1 MSVLLSATKIEK
13 SHGARLLFQNLS
25 FGVET
30 GQKIG
35 LIGPNGAGKST
46 LLRILSGQD
55 KVDAGRLDFAVG
67 LRMAFLEQNPV
78 FKDDETVMSTL
89 LEATGDPWEAEN
101 IGFVSE
107 LMSRLELDGPQAGAD
122 RLARE
127 LSGGWQKRVALARE
141 LAKRPD
147 LLLLDEPTNHLD
159 VASIEW
165 IEDFLA
171 ARSDLALI
179 TITHDRLFLQNT
191 CDLIFDLDRRNPDG
205 LIKFNG
211 TYADFTD
218 FKDATMA
225 AQRTLESTR
234 KNLLRRETAWLRR
247 GAKARQTKQ
256 KARIERAGDLSAE
269 VADLSDK
276 NRDRK
281 VNLDFGDVGRSPK
294 KIIEA
299 KNITKKDG
307 DRFLFK
313 DFSYILGARSR
324 IGLLGPN
331 GCGKTT
337 LIRTLLGQIQ
347 PDGGSVTQADGITF
361 AVFEQ
366 RKESLTPGV
375 SVLKTICP
383 QGDNV
388 LVQGKPVFARSYLSR
403 FHFQAAQMDMPVEKL
418 SGGEQTR
425 LMLARLMLQ
434 TEPVLVLDEPTNDL
448 DLETLDTLQD
458 ALINFPG
465 AVILVTHD
473 RFFLDQVSDELLAFT
488 PSGKIERFADL
499 FQWEQWKKT
508 QEAERVVA
516 EKAAKATGAAA
527 GKKPGRLSFKDQRE
541 FDSME
546 ATIQEAE
553 RTLSALQA
561 EIALPANQSDY
572 SKLQSLSSEAQKQQ
586 QLIDRLYAR
595 WQDLSDQ
602 LGSSK

>member
-1 MSVLLSATKIEK
+1 MAVLLSAFKIAK
-13 SHGARLLFQNLS
+13 SHGSRLLFEDLS
-25 FGVET
+25 FGIET

-46 LLRILSGQD
+46 LLRILAGQD
-55 KVDAGRLDFAVG
+55 SVDAGRLDFSVG
-67 LRMAFLEQNPV
+67 LRLGFLEQNPV

-89 LEATGDPWEAEN
+89 LEATGDPWDADN

-107 LMSRLELDGPQAGAD
+107 LISRLELDGPQAGAD
-122 RLARE
+122 RNARE

-147 LLLLDEPTNHLD
+147 LLFLDEPTNHLD
-159 VASIEW
+159 VTSIEW
-165 IEDFLA
+165 IEDYLA
-171 ARSDLALI
+171 SRTSLGLL
-179 TITHDRLFLQNT
+179 TVTHDRLFLQNT

-211 TYADFTD
+211 SYADFTD
-218 FKDATMA
+218 FKEATMA
-225 AQRTLESTR
+225 GLRSLESKR
-234 KNLLRRETAWLRR
+234 ANFLRRETAWLRR

-256 KARIERAGDLSAE
+256 KARIERAGELKDE
-269 VADLSDK
+269 VADLADK

-307 DRFLFK
+307 ERFLFK
-313 DFSYILGARSR
+313 DFSYVLGARSR
-324 IGLLGPN
+324 VGLLGPN

-337 LIRTLLGQIQ
+337 LIRTLLGQIA
-347 PDGGSVTQADGITF
+347 PDAGTVFQADGMSF

-375 SVLKTICP
+375 TVLKTICP

-403 FHFQAAQMDMPVEKL
+403 FHFQSAQMDMPVEKL

-473 RFFLDQVSDELLAFT
+473 RFFLDQVSDEILAF
-488 PSGKIERFADL
+488 SDNGHIERFADL
-499 FQWEQWKKT
+499 FQWEKWRET
-508 QEAERVVA
+508 QASEKVA
-516 EKAAKATGAAA
+516 ADKAAKAEASA
-527 GKKPGRLSFKDQRE
+527 GKGKAGRLSFKEQRE
-541 FDSME
+541 WDLME
-546 ATIQEAE
+546 ATIQVAE
-553 RTLSALQA
+553 EKLNTLNAQISD
-561 EIALPANQSDY
+561 PANQADY
-572 SKLQSLSSEAQKQQ
+572 SKLQALSAEAQTQQ
-586 QLIDRLYAR
+586 TLVDGLYAR
-595 WQDLSDQ
+595 WQVLSEK
-602 LGSSK
+602 LGSPK